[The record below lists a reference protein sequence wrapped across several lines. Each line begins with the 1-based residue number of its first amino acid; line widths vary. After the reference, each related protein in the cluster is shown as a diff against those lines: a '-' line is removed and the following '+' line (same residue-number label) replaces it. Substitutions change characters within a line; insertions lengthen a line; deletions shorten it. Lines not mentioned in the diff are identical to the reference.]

1 MQLFR
6 VTTSIY
12 GGSDVV
18 IGASWDLLP
27 WFVAAGAAVII
38 VHAVVKLRRG
48 TSIDRRAEMTRPK
61 RPRRRPRRRGRS
73 TPSARRPHPI
83 TG

>member
-6 VTTSIY
+6 YATSIY

-27 WFVAAGAAVII
+27 WFVGVGAAFII
-38 VHAVVKLRRG
+38 VHAVMKALVG
-48 TSIDRRAEMTRPK
+48 QHGSVE
-61 RPRRRPRRRGRS
+61 
-73 TPSARRPHPI
+73 
-83 TG
+83 

>member
-6 VTTSIY
+6 FASSIY

-38 VHAVVKLRRG
+38 VHAVVKAVTG
-48 TSIDRRAEMTRPK
+48 A
-61 RPRRRPRRRGRS
+61 RS
-73 TPSARRPHPI
+73 GAH
-83 TG
+83 